1 MIQKLVLKDNTTFQ
15 EAVRLLDAGGV
26 GILPVVDAN
35 NKLIGIITDGDI
47 RRALLAGEQTLEK
60 VINRSPKTVLDNVSR
75 HEILALLKQHHLRHM
90 PVVDKENN
98 FKHIVLLDGLYVED
112 QPNRVIIMAGGLGT
126 RLGELTKETPKPM
139 LPVGGKPVLERIIN
153 EFADKGFRKFTICL
167 NYKAE
172 IIRDYFGNGNKWH
185 VEIEYTHE
193 KNRMGTAGAITLIEK
208 EKLAEP
214 FFVINGDVLTQID
227 YTDYMQGHRLSGAIA
242 SMAVKQYEEYI
253 PYACVKFD
261 ESTGE
266 LQYIAEK
273 PRNIHHIN
281 AGVYILTSD
290 CIPYIPQDSY
300 FDMPSLFDTLLR
312 EAKKVKVY
320 KMEEHWIDIG
330 YPDDY
335 KKANNLFDK

>member
-126 RLGELTKETPKPM
+126 RLGDLTKDLPKPM

-153 EFADKGFRKFTICL
+153 AFTEQGFRKFTICL
-167 NYKAE
+167 NYKAD
-172 IIRDYFGNGNKWH
+172 IIKNYFGNGSSRSID
-185 VEIEYTHE
+185 IEYTLE
-193 KNRMGTAGAITLIEK
+193 KERMGTAGAITLIES
-208 EKLAEP
+208 EKLADP

-227 YTDYMQGHRLSGAIA
+227 YMDYMQRHQLSGAIA

-253 PYACVKFD
+253 PYACVRFD
-261 ESTGE
+261 ETTE
-266 LQYIAEK
+266 EVKHIVEK
-273 PRNIHHIN
+273 PRNIHFIN
-281 AGVYILTSD
+281 AGVYILSKD
-290 CIPYIPQDSY
+290 CLPLIPSNTY
-300 FDMPSLFDTLLR
+300 FDMPSLFDRLI
-312 EAKKVKVY
+312 EEKKRIKVY
-320 KMEEHWIDIG
+320 KMDEHWIDIG
-330 YPDDY
+330 CPDDY
-335 KKANNLFDK
+335 TKANNLFDN

>member
-1 MIQKLVLKDNTTFQ
+1 MIQKLVLTKEATFQ

-26 GILPVVDAN
+26 GIVPIVDEN
-35 NKLIGIITDGDI
+35 NKLVGIITDGDI
-47 RRALLAGEQTLEK
+47 RRALLTGEATLEK
-60 VINRSPKTVLDNVSR
+60 AINRNPKTVQDNISR
-75 HEILALLKQHHLRHM
+75 HDILQLLKKNHLRHM
-90 PVVDKENN
+90 PVVDRENN
-98 FKHIVLLDGLYVED
+98 FKHIVLLDGLYSED

-153 EFADKGFRKFTICL
+153 EFSDKGFRKFIICL
-167 NYKAE
+167 NYKAD
-172 IIRDYFGNGNKWH
+172 IIKEYFKKGERWN
-185 VEIEYTHE
+185 VDIEYTHE
-193 KNRMGTAGAITLIEK
+193 KERMGTAGAITLIEK
-208 EKLAEP
+208 EKLIDP

-227 YTDYMQGHRLSGAIA
+227 YMDYMQGHQLSGAIA

-261 ESTGE
+261 ETTEE
-266 LQYIAEK
+266 LKHIAEK

-281 AGVYILTSD
+281 AGVYILTKE
-290 CIPYIPQDSY
+290 CLPYIPANTF
-300 FDMPSLFDTLLR
+300 FDMPSLFDKLLS
-312 EAKKVKVY
+312 ESKKVKVY